1 MTTYNESGYSLNISP
16 KGIEMIR
23 DYYKE
28 KIEEGLVTDNEGFVL
43 YVLSEHIRSLN
54 CENASAFNE
63 TVLIPVIN
71 QIVRNNPISEE
82 KINAFLK
89 GKIRF
94 PGVF

>member
-1 MTTYNESGYSLNISP
+1 MTTYNESDYSLNISP
-16 KGIEMIR
+16 NGIEIIR

-28 KIEEGLVTDNEGFVL
+28 KIEEGLVTNNEGFVV

-54 CENASAFNE
+54 CENVAAFNE
-63 TVLIPVIN
+63 IVLIPVIN
-71 QIVRNNPISEE
+71 QIVRNNSISDE

-89 GKIRF
+89 GKILF